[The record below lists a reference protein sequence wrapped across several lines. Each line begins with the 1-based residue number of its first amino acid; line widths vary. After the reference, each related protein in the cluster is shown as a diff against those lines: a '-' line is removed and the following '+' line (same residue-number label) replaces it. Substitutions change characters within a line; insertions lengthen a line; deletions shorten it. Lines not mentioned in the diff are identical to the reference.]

1 MNSKLIRFFLVFFL
15 GLATGADADAHHSFS
30 ANYQLDQLVELE
42 GRVSSFIWRN
52 PHCFLYMDVMTDDGE
67 QVTWMLELLNTILAT
82 NVGWTANTFSV
93 GDVLEFSGNPART
106 GAKRLRTTR
115 IYRLADGFSY
125 DITNRGL
132 GGPNQTIGTQGL

>member
-1 MNSKLIRFFLVFFL
+1 MSNKLIQFFLVFFL
-15 GLATGADADAHHSFS
+15 GLATGADAHHSFS
-30 ANYQLDQLVELE
+30 ANYQLDQLVEME
-42 GRVSSFIWRN
+42 GRVSSFVWRN
-52 PHCFLYMDVMTDDGE
+52 PHCFLYMEVMTDDGE

-106 GAKRLRTTR
+106 GAKRLRTTK

-132 GGPNQTIGTQGL
+132 GGPSQTVGTRGL

>member
-1 MNSKLIRFFLVFFL
+1 MSRKLAQFFLVFFL
-15 GLATGADADAHHSFS
+15 GLSTGADAHHSFS
-30 ANYQLDQLVELE
+30 ANYQLDQLVEME
-42 GRVSSFIWRN
+42 GRVSSFVWRN
-52 PHCFLYMDVMTDDGE
+52 PHCFLYMEVMTDDGE

-132 GGPNQTIGTQGL
+132 GGPNQTVGTQGL

>member
-1 MNSKLIRFFLVFFL
+1 MSSKLIQFFLVFFL
-15 GLATGADADAHHSFS
+15 GLATRADAHHSFS
-30 ANYQLDQLVELE
+30 ANYQLDRLVELE
-42 GRVSSFIWRN
+42 GRVSSFVWRN

-82 NVGWTANTFSV
+82 NVGWTASTFSV

-115 IYRLADGFSY
+115 IYRLADDFSY
-125 DITNRGL
+125 DTTNRGL
-132 GGPNQTIGTQGL
+132 GGPNQTVGTQGL

>member
-1 MNSKLIRFFLVFFL
+1 MNSKLIQFFLVFFL
-15 GLATGADADAHHSFS
+15 GLATGADAHHSFS
-30 ANYQLDQLVELE
+30 ANYQLDRLVELE
-42 GRVSSFIWRN
+42 GRVSNFVWRN

-67 QVTWMLELLNTILAT
+67 QVTWVLELLNTILAT
-82 NVGWTANTFSV
+82 NVGWTASTFSV

-106 GAKRLRTTR
+106 GAKRLRTTK

-132 GGPNQTIGTQGL
+132 GGPSQTVGTRGL